1 MAGQVNFNKPT
12 GGTRNRIEQSSESAA
27 TSFEK
32 HDEILHK
39 IQEQNME
46 RTISNELTSNCN
58 QNLPPDDGI
67 LILRNL
73 SNPREEFCLDL
84 PPDDGILI
92 LRNLSNPREEF
103 CIDLSDSSAP
113 VVKRKSMISLG
124 KFFEETILPK
134 GEMYRI
140 EDHGVTLDFE
150 C

>member
-1 MAGQVNFNKPT
+1 
-12 GGTRNRIEQSSESAA
+12 
-27 TSFEK
+27 
-32 HDEILHK
+32 
-39 IQEQNME
+39 
-46 RTISNELTSNCN
+46 LTSNCN
-58 QNLPPDDGI
+58 QNLPPDDGILILRNLSNPREEFCLDLPPDDGI

-124 KFFEETILPK
+124 EFFEETILPK